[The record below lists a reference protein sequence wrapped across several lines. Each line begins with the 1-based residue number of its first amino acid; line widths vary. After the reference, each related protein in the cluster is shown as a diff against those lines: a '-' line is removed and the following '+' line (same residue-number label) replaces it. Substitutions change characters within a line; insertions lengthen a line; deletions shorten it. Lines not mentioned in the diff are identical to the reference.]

1 MAVQSGTSAAIY
13 TGNSSTVTPYPVP
26 FPYLLAS
33 DIYVAV
39 QQGENAPVILAQGAD
54 YTLTPT
60 KDSGGNIV
68 GGQVVTKVAYNNTRT
83 LTIFR
88 QVALTQLTELPEAG
102 PISSRTL
109 EKAYDKATMA
119 LQQIHRRVLA
129 LEGIDDGGSVIV
141 IPEGST
147 GDVLQDVQTFADA
160 TTRGNAI
167 PKRVGQLGVQIDNG
181 SLWRSIGTSAG
192 SWARQTAEAVE
203 QATVIAGSAVAS
215 YLPPGC
221 IVPYGGTTAPT
232 GWLFCYGQAVS
243 RSAYAGLFTALGTT
257 YGAGDG
263 TTTFNLPDLRGRVAA
278 GRDDMGGASA
288 GRLTNAGTGN
298 PGVNGTVLG
307 AAGGADRHMLTV
319 AQMPSHT
326 HNITNG
332 SVVYRN
338 AAPLALAGGSS
349 NWGQTV
355 NLTNES
361 TGGGESHP
369 NLQPSL
375 VLNYIVR
382 V

>member
-13 TGNSSTVTPYPVP
+13 TGNNSTVTPYPVP
-26 FPYLLAS
+26 FPYLLPS

-39 QQGENAPVILAQGAD
+39 QVGEGDPAILAQGAD

-60 KDSGGNIV
+60 KDSSGNIV

-88 QVALTQLTELPEAG
+88 QVSLTQLTELPEAG

-181 SLWRSIGTSAG
+181 SLWRSTSTGAG

-203 QATVIAGSAVAS
+203 QATAIATSTVAS

-221 IVPYGGTTAPT
+221 IVPYGGTAAPA

-243 RSAYAGLFTALGTT
+243 RSTYAALYAALGTT
-257 YGAGDG
+257 YGVGDG
-263 TTTFNLPDLRGRVAA
+263 TSTFNLPDMRGRVAA
-278 GRDDMGGASA
+278 GRDDMGGSAAS
-288 GRLTNAGTGN
+288 RLTNAGTGN

-307 AAGGADRHMLTV
+307 AAGGVDRHVLTV
-319 AQMPSHT
+319 GQMPSHT

-332 SVVYRN
+332 FSVYRN
-338 AAPLALAGGSS
+338 VAPLAFAPGSS
-349 NWGQTV
+349 LWGQTA
-355 NLTNES
+355 NLAIEA

-369 NLQPSL
+369 NVQPMM

-382 V
+382 C